1 MTDRG
6 VISLKRADFLAAARG
21 RQVEKQ
27 GFVLQSIHRLRE
39 PPTAEP
45 PEVGPPEVGAPGTGA
60 LAARFGFTISRRVG
74 NAVVRNRIR
83 RRLREAVR
91 IAAPDHAKEGKDY
104 FLIARRAALDLP
116 FARLISDLADGIDR
130 IERGE
135 GTTGRGARQRSGGKA
150 DGRQ

>member
-1 MTDRG
+1 MSGRHT
-6 VISLKRADFLAAARG
+6 ISMKRADFLAAARG

-27 GFVLQSIHRLRE
+27 GFILQSIRRMPE
-39 PPTAEP
+39 PTEAD
-45 PEVGPPEVGAPGTGA
+45 A
-60 LAARFGFTISRRVG
+60 LAPRFGFTISRRVG

-91 IAAPDHAKEGKDY
+91 AAATGRANGGSDY
-104 FLIARRAALDLP
+104 VLIARRAALDLP

-135 GTTGRGARQRSGGKA
+135 GTTGRGPRQRSSGRA
-150 DGRQ
+150 DAGRQ

>member
-6 VISLKRADFLAAARG
+6 VVSLKRADFLAAARG

-27 GFVLQSIHRLRE
+27 GFILQSIQRPRE
-39 PPTAEP
+39 PATAEP
-45 PEVGPPEVGAPGTGA
+45 PEARA

-116 FARLISDLADGIDR
+116 FARLTSDLADGIDR

>member
-1 MTDRG
+1 MSGRRS
-6 VISLKRADFLAAARG
+6 IAMKRADFLRAARG

-27 GFVLQSIHRLRE
+27 GFILQSIRRM
-39 PPTAEP
+39 
-45 PEVGPPEVGAPGTGA
+45 PETGADA

-91 IAAPDHAKEGKDY
+91 IAAPGRANEGSDY
-104 FLIARRAALDLP
+104 VLIARRAALDLP
-116 FARLISDLADGIDR
+116 FARLASDLADGIDR

-135 GTTGRGARQRSGGKA
+135 GTTGRSPRQRSGGRA
-150 DGRQ
+150 DAGRQ